1 MDNVEDLNLAR
12 NAWPSTPHG
21 KVLITARGVD
31 VATIDPEMKVLEVEP
46 LEDDGPSLLLRLIG
60 RDSYSEPEKDAALE
74 LSTRLGGLP
83 LFLTIM
89 ASQIRL
95 RGISIAEFLP
105 AYEQNAM
112 PISEDLQDIETY
124 HIYWQTAFES
134 LSSEASA
141 ILEIIAHIAPDAIP
155 EALFK
160 PLDPSMLPEALRF
173 CVDEWKYVSCSQF
186 GVLC

>member
-21 KVLITARGVD
+21 KVLITSRGVD
-31 VATIDPEMKVLEVEP
+31 VATIDPGMRVLEVEP
-46 LEDDGPSLLLRLIG
+46 LDDDGPSLLLGLIG
-60 RDSYSEPEKDAALE
+60 RDNYSEAEKEAAIE

-95 RGISIAEFLP
+95 RDASIAEFLSG
-105 AYEQNAM
+105 YEKNAM
-112 PISEDLQDIETY
+112 PISNDLQDIESY
-124 HIYWQTAFES
+124 QVYWQIAFES
-134 LSSEASA
+134 LAPEAAA
-141 ILEIIAHIAPDAIP
+141 ILEIIAHIAPDGIP

-160 PLDPSMLPEALRF
+160 PLDPSVLPQALRF
-173 CVDEWKYVSCSQF
+173 CDDDGQYVS
-186 GVLC
+186 